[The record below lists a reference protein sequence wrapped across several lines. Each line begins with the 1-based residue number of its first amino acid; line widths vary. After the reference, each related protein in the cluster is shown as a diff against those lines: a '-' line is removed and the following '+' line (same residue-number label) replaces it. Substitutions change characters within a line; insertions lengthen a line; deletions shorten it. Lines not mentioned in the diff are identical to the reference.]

1 MLDKQEK
8 KSEDQSVYGINQT
21 EAAAGTA
28 AHAAYVLG
36 RKLAQKQKEI
46 KKLDSE
52 AKKALNNSYDAKAQ
66 ASEASYVATKA
77 KDQASEA
84 NSKVDELS
92 SHDKKVDTK
101 I

>member
-8 KSEDQSVYGINQT
+8 KSEDQSVYGINQI

-46 KKLDSE
+46 KRKEGKGGSRGG
-52 AKKALNNSYDAKAQ
+52 
-66 ASEASYVATKA
+66 ATKR
-77 KDQASEA
+77 KGTQER
-84 NSKVDELS
+84 KR
-92 SHDKKVDTK
+92 
-101 I
+101 